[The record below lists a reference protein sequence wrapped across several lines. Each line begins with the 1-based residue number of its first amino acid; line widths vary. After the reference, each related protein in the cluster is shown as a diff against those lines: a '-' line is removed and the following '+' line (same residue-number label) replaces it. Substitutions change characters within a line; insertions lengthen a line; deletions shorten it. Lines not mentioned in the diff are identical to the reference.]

1 MESDSIILYIF
12 FLLCSA
18 YFAASETAYTAVS
31 KVRLRTMADKG
42 NKRAK
47 KALWVCEHFD
57 KTLTTV
63 LIGNNIFHASC
74 ASLSALLVL
83 RQFGQEAVVYG
94 TVVTTVIVY
103 LFAEMIPKSLAKARS
118 EEIALLFASSMT
130 LLVQICTPI
139 SFIFSGIS
147 NLLSKFVGSE
157 DDETMTE
164 EDLLNIIETIE
175 DEGVLEP
182 EKQALVNSAIEF
194 STKLAQ
200 DIMIPMD
207 RVISVSSVMP
217 LKELA
222 GLASRFGILNTN
234 PDNSIYEFEEK
245 PKQPKST
252 NASMGIYVFNWNVL
266 RDALLADEDDP
277 NSSNDF
283 GKNII
288 PHLLNSGHKMMAYP
302 FDGYW
307 KDVGTIDSLWEANM
321 ELLGKNPAFDIRGD
335 EKFKIYARNSA
346 SPSSYID
353 EDAVTAGCFIA
364 EGSEVYGTVRH
375 SIISVG
381 CSIGKGAIVEDS
393 VVMPGVVIEPGAIVR
408 HAILGEK
415 SRICRNAV
423 VGGSFGTKDKI
434 KISVTSKGST
444 LAENA
449 VLMPG
454 DML

>member
-157 DDETMTE
+157 DDEAMTE

-222 GLASRFGILNTN
+222 SFVKTCPYSRLPVYEGRKDNIVGILPTN
-234 PDNSIYEFEEK
+234 LFLSNYVMKKSFMLRKLLLK
-245 PKQPKST
+245 P
-252 NASMGIYVFNWNVL
+252 YVFDCKTEV
-266 RDALLADEDDP
+266 P
-277 NSSNDF
+277 
-283 GKNII
+283 
-288 PHLLNSGHKMMAYP
+288 
-302 FDGYW
+302 
-307 KDVGTIDSLWEANM
+307 
-321 ELLGKNPAFDIRGD
+321 ELLQRMRLNKLHMVFICD
-335 EKFKIYARNSA
+335 ENRNKVG
-346 SPSSYID
+346 IITMEDLLEELVGEIQD
-353 EDAVTAGCFIA
+353 ESDAG
-364 EGSEVYGTVRH
+364 EGLQL
-375 SIISVG
+375 I
-381 CSIGKGAIVEDS
+381 
-393 VVMPGVVIEPGAIVR
+393 
-408 HAILGEK
+408 
-415 SRICRNAV
+415 
-423 VGGSFGTKDKI
+423 
-434 KISVTSKGST
+434 
-444 LAENA
+444 
-449 VLMPG
+449 
-454 DML
+454 